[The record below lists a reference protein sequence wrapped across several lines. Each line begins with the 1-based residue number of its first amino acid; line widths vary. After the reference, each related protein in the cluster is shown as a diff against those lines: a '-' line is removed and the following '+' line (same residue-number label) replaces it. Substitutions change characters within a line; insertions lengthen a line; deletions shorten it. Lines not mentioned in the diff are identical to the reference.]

1 MFRLIIVGLLFV
13 SSLSALPQRVPLGS
27 FKNYDALIQS
37 LAKLNNAKYQNKIDI
52 EEKDG
57 IYYVYLTQEGYV
69 EAQIALEA
77 CKKVLESAII
87 EETAVALPEKQ
98 KHQESTVLTQTN
110 RENSQKIPW
119 QSVGTRQPNP
129 SNEAREKVSSKQN
142 NLSFSDELK
151 RKVFYLCYEGKKKGA
166 IKPVVKAVFNQNF
179 ITYSSEMMEIPPIVT
194 PYKLIKNDLHITVG
208 MFSVGST
215 RSRLES
221 VTDTYLRTTN
231 WADGKQVQSLRF
243 YFNKADAV
251 AFARRN

>member
-1 MFRLIIVGLLFV
+1 MFRLIIVSLLFV
-13 SSLSALPQRVPLGS
+13 SGLFATSQRVPLGS
-27 FKNYDALIQS
+27 FKNYDVLIQS
-37 LAKLNNAKYQNKIDI
+37 LAKLNNAKYQNQIDI

-77 CKKVLESAII
+77 CKRVLESAII
-87 EETAVALPEKQ
+87 EEDAVALPEKQ
-98 KHQESTVLTQTN
+98 KHQEPRVLMQTN
-110 RENSQKIPW
+110 RENSQKTPW
-119 QSVGTRQPNP
+119 QGIETRHPNP
-129 SNEAREKVSSKQN
+129 GNEGGVKVSSKQN
-142 NLSFSDELK
+142 NLSFSDQLK
-151 RKVFYLCYEGKKKGA
+151 RKIFYLCYEGKKKGA

-179 ITYSSEMMEIPPIVT
+179 ISYSSEMMEIPPIIT
-194 PYKLIKNDLHITVG
+194 QYKLINNDLHITVG

-221 VTDTYLRTTN
+221 VTDKYLRTVN

-251 AFARRN
+251 AFAKRN